1 MQRGMPFLA
10 RHYDTRYGRSRRC
23 AGDRRSRGR
32 REPVSGGDQAVS
44 DSDHSVSAAMTPGSA
59 AMREMT
65 VSAPASVSLSACE
78 G

>member
-10 RHYDTRYGRSRRC
+10 RHYDTRMVVRGVAPVI
-23 AGDRRSRGR
+23 AGAGVVANPYRA
-32 REPVSGGDQAVS
+32 GDQAVS